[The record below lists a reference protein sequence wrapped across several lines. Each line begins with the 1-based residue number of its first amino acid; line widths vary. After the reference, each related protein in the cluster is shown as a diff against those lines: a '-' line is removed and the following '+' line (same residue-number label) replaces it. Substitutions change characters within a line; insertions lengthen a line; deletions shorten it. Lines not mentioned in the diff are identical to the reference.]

1 MNNVTLSGRFP
12 RNASEEAGAVA
23 AVHLNRQFLS
33 Y

>member
-12 RNASEEAGAVA
+12 RNASALAGIVEAA
-23 AVHLNRQFLS
+23 HLNRQFLS